1 MKRLTILKMVGILLG
16 CWAVMPTMA
25 QDLDSLYAQE
35 MLKGGME
42 APDFMVDSTSNTRLN
57 DLRGRYVVLHFWA
70 SWCPDCRKDMPEM
83 VKLEEENANDSL
95 VFIHISYDTDREKWW
110 NYVTES
116 GMQGLQFCE
125 MKKMKESLTAQ
136 AFGIKWIP
144 SMIVLNT
151 EGKVLLATVQI
162 EKLGERL
169 KHLDYSRVNSTTR
182 E

>member
-16 CWAVMPTMA
+16 CWAAMPTMA

-95 VFIHISYDTDREKWW
+95 VFIHISYDTDREKW
-110 NYVTES
+110 
-116 GMQGLQFCE
+116 
-125 MKKMKESLTAQ
+125 
-136 AFGIKWIP
+136 
-144 SMIVLNT
+144 
-151 EGKVLLATVQI
+151 
-162 EKLGERL
+162 
-169 KHLDYSRVNSTTR
+169 
-182 E
+182 